1 MYYKGKFKLKNRQ
14 KYKGDS
20 TKIQY
25 RSSWE
30 LKFMI
35 YCDTNEAIERWSSEK
50 IRIPYISRINNGKK
64 RNYIVDFWIKLK
76 SGKEYLIEIKPKK
89 QTVEPKPPK
98 TKSQKSLHTYLY
110 SKLMFENN
118 KDKWVAANDFANNN
132 KMIFKVASEDDLA
145 KWGINING

>member
-1 MYYKGKFKLKNRQ
+1 
-14 KYKGDS
+14 
-20 TKIQY
+20 
-25 RSSWE
+25 
-30 LKFMI
+30 MI